1 MKKIVYILSVALAAA
16 ACAKSEAPANNNN
29 DINGNGPQAAETVV
43 FSASS
48 EAAPSGVSI
57 SPASKTSLSG
67 SSVLWAQGDEIAI
80 LWDGGS
86 TTAQAASAG
95 ATTSFSAVVDDADAY
110 YAVYPSAAA
119 GSLSGSALSVSIP
132 SAQHGAFADANIAI
146 AKTSDT
152 SLEFKNLCAL
162 GKITLSRSDIAKVVF
177 RGKAGEN
184 LAGSVTLS
192 IDASGIPT
200 VASTASPVDS
210 IVLTP
215 ASGAA
220 FAAGTYYFAA
230 IPGTL
235 SSGIS
240 FTLTTVSGNTILGKT
255 SCNAAALNRSEARN
269 FGTLDADGAPSTI
282 TVKFDFTGEAL
293 EGWPTEAIPS
303 NELVA
308 VDAMY
313 PIDGTNYTF
322 CMRYP
327 STTATTKYGVY
338 WGSSEDGYGNR
349 FIINGRYKYAGLPA
363 ISGYKLIKA
372 VLWQTRI
379 GATDKTN
386 VPAVAISDEVP
397 ATNPSASSAMSL
409 VSGGEAQA
417 WEAGLPAETLAGP
430 YTYNL
435 SGTAAGMNYYLVVY
449 YTSSWKCVAAGI
461 GKIEVTYEKVSE

>member
-29 DINGNGPQAAETVV
+29 DINGNEPSVAGTVV

-95 ATTSFSAVVDDADAY
+95 ATTSFSAVVGDADAY

-132 SAQHGAFADANIAI
+132 SAQHGAFEDVNIAV
-146 AKTSDT
+146 AKTSGT
-152 SLEFKNLCAL
+152 ALEFKNLCAL

-192 IDASGIPT
+192 IDASGIPA
-200 VASTASPVDS
+200 VASIASPVDS

-215 ASGAA
+215 ASGDA

-235 SSGIS
+235 SSGVS
-240 FTLTTVSGNTILGKT
+240 FTLTTASGNTILGKA
-255 SCNAAALNRSEARN
+255 SGNAAALNRSEARN
-269 FGTLDADGAPSTI
+269 FGTLDASGAPSTI

-293 EGWPTEAIPS
+293 EGWPTEAKAA
-303 NELVA
+303 NTLVDEDA
-308 VDAMY
+308 VY
-313 PIDGTNYTF
+313 PIDGTDYTF
-322 CMRYP
+322 CMHYP
-327 STTATTKYGVY
+327 STTNTDKYGVY
-338 WGSSEDGYGNR
+338 WGASSSYGNR

-372 VLWQTRI
+372 TLWQTRV
-379 GATDKTN
+379 GATDKTAI
-386 VPAVAISDEVP
+386 PAVAISDEAP
-397 ATNPSASSAMSL
+397 ETNPSGSSAMSL

-417 WEAGLPAETLAGP
+417 WEAGLSAQTLGGP

-435 SGTAAGMNYYLVVY
+435 TGTEAGVNYYAVIY
-449 YTSSWKCVAAGI
+449 YTNTWKCVAAGI